1 MRTSSRPIVTA
12 ALISTCAA
20 ATLAGAPHPA
30 ADATAAFRTS
40 VELVA
45 LNVVVTNGRQQAVDG
60 LAEQDF
66 VVLEDGVRQ
75 PIAYFGGG
83 RAPLDLVLL
92 VDTSASMDA
101 MRPAVQRAIRTL
113 VDALRPQDRVAVVAF
128 ATGLQVLE
136 SFTEDHARARDALAR
151 TNARGSTALFSSI
164 YVALREFAAPIRR
177 AGEVRRLAFVVI
189 TDGEENRS
197 AVSLETLLE
206 EARCRGVSIYAV
218 MMQVAEARRQA
229 ILDGRPR
236 PGPAAVRQLA
246 IETGATAFF
255 PSRAAELGGIA
266 STIADELSH
275 QYSLAYVPALAGRPL
290 RSVSVQL
297 TGRAGL
303 KVRTRTTWRA
313 APAPSP
319 LLASR

>member
-1 MRTSSRPIVTA
+1 MCTSPRPLASAI
-12 ALISTCAA
+12 LISACAVA
-20 ATLAGAPHPA
+20 SLAGAAGPA
-30 ADATAAFRTS
+30 SDSTPAFRTG

-45 LNVVVTNGRQQAVDG
+45 LNVVVTDGRQQAVDG

-92 VDTSASMDA
+92 VDTSASMDH
-101 MRPAVQRAIRTL
+101 MRAAVQRATRTL
-113 VDALRPQDRVAVVAF
+113 VDTLRPGDRAAVVAF

-136 SFTEDHARARDALAR
+136 SLTDDRQRAREALAR
-151 TNARGSTALFSSI
+151 TGARGSTALFSSL
-164 YVALREFAAPIRR
+164 YVALREFAGPVRQ

-206 EARCRGVSIYAV
+206 EARCRGVSVYAV
-218 MMQVAEARRQA
+218 MMQGEEARRQA
-229 ILDGRPR
+229 IVDGRPR

-246 IETGATAFF
+246 VETGATAFF
-255 PSRAAELGGIA
+255 PARAAELGGIA
-266 STIADELSH
+266 TTIADELAH
-275 QYSLAYVPALAGRPL
+275 QYSLAYVPAPAGRPL
-290 RSVSVQL
+290 RSVAVQL
-297 TGRAGL
+297 AGRAGL

-313 APAPSP
+313 VSSASP
-319 LLASR
+319 LMAAR